1 MRGVGRQRASTA
13 RSVELVVAER
23 DPCQRAPRH
32 HSSLPPHSK
41 CAMQKKAAREGSFF
55 RRMGGPKEVQDPS
68 EKTVLGPGQL
78 RSGTQLSPLPSL
90 NNFDRH
96 HSAWRGL
103 ESRRLII
110 KDGPHFRLNPCSIQH
125 SASHSFPSCLF
136 PLEKAI
142 YRIFT
147 LKFWALFGHV
157 VMSPPLSLDIL
168 VAAAPQLLRNDR
180 HGMAWPTE
188 TYGLTNVLAGDP
200 QKRGCLGRK
209 E

>member
-1 MRGVGRQRASTA
+1 MRGVGRQRASTT

-41 CAMQKKAAREGSFF
+41 CAMQKKAAREGEFF
-55 RRMGGPKEVQDPS
+55 RRVGGPKMVQDPS

-147 LKFWALFGHV
+147 LKFRALFGHV
-157 VMSPPLSLDIL
+157 VMSPPLTLSTFLW
-168 VAAAPQLLRNDR
+168 PRHRNYCGMT
-180 HGMAWPTE
+180 GMAWPAE